1 MSPRSKIPTDM
12 DYRATLPSQKKGKGL
27 FVCFLRMSCPI
38 PYPYGCNPESPS
50 SQQEEGKFSPGYAGT
65 LAWEFLPIR

>member
-12 DYRATLPSQKKGKGL
+12 DYRATLSSQKEGKEL

-38 PYPYGCNPESPS
+38 PCHCGCNPESPC
-50 SQQEEGKFSPGYAGT
+50 SQQEKGKFIPGYAGT
-65 LAWEFLPIR
+65 LA